1 MARLPICCDTIGK
14 LDGGAARAVID
25 AAIRDAVA
33 DLEDRGHEDEKPRKV
48 EILLTLEML
57 DNGQVGARV
66 EAAAKVP
73 RRRIASTIGEIRRDG
88 RDMKVVFAE
97 YAPDDPT
104 QKTID
109 EVEPRDD

>member
-1 MARLPICCDTIGK
+1 MARLPISCDTIGM
-14 LDGGAARAVID
+14 LDGGAARAIID

-33 DLEDRGHEDEKPRKV
+33 DLEDRGHEDERPRKV
-48 EILLTLEML
+48 EILLTLELL

-88 RDMKVVFAE
+88 QNMRVMFSQ

-104 QKTID
+104 QTTID
-109 EVEPRDD
+109 EVEGQR